1 MNMSRFFVN
10 RHFMPPSLGP
20 VKTVEP
26 EEMAIPILSHGPV
39 ISVIPNV
46 PPMKLQMENKPV

>member
-1 MNMSRFFVN
+1 MSRFFVN

-26 EEMAIPILSHGPV
+26 EEMASPILSHGPV
-39 ISVIPNV
+39 IFVIPNV